1 MEKAEKFD
9 SAKPMLDLL
18 HHSLIATYYGGRDPS
33 SLEANVL
40 LGLAHIAHAREMES
54 FMSRIFSVLQE
65 IRDGYVEGLI
75 TEHPF
80 ILCSQAMEHGIA
92 KYSRNNWKLG
102 CEYSRLVGAAM
113 RHVLWMI
120 CGEAHD
126 KDSGLSH
133 WAHVVANL
141 NMLLGMIDLHTGIND
156 LVLDKPSEAVY

>member
-9 SAKPMLDLL
+9 SEKPMLDLL
-18 HHSLIATYYGGRDPS
+18 HPSLITTYYGGREP
-33 SLEANVL
+33 SLEAKVL
-40 LGLAHIAHAREMES
+40 LGLANIAHARDIES

-65 IRDGYVEGLI
+65 IRNGYIEGAI

-80 ILCSQAMEHGIA
+80 VLCSQAMEHGIA

-133 WAHVVANL
+133 WAHIMANL
-141 NMLLGMIDLHTGIND
+141 NMLLGMLELRVGFND
-156 LVLDKPSEAVY
+156 IVLDNEQEAVY